1 MVESGLGWRAL
12 TPVLQLAPEAEHK
25 PTAPASLRR
34 VINNLSLLSV
44 DRAFCLDQKHQR
56 LERHLS
62 ARGRFTAG
70 LASRAVSAWWRW
82 VYAFPSLI
90 DRTPERGDHAHP
102 SQFFLQV
109 GTEKIGGIETGYQ
122 SWASEYHGV
131 RGGGQMRR
139 VPPAPASL
147 VRWL

>member
-1 MVESGLGWRAL
+1 MTCKTSGGSWWGGLGSRAL

-34 VINNLSLLSV
+34 VINNLSLMSV

-70 LASRAVSAWWRW
+70 LASRAVSACWRW

-102 SQFFLQV
+102 SQFFYRSEGRRLVELKQDTSP
-109 GTEKIGGIETGYQ
+109 GLLNITGY
-122 SWASEYHGV
+122 GV
-131 RGGGQMRR
+131 GGK
-139 VPPAPASL
+139 
-147 VRWL
+147 